1 VKHRRQRKNLIRHGL
16 YCFFSYANRFG
27 ETSIFCRQPL
37 QLLGRTLTPS
47 RASIVSRSSLLD
59 REPSEI
65 KLRRTPSEVR
75 REEIRLQRTPSEIRR
90 DSEARL
96 TLRRTPSEIRR
107 DPSEVVKLRRTP
119 SESRRE
125 ITATESRRRS
135 SGRENGRS
143 SDVLV
148 LTSPGAVSA
157 VSSSDRSSQ
166 ARTSA
171 ARRPYEEE
179 QPVSLDYA
187 AAAFTCEDSPSLRYM
202 DSLTTTYNGEGET
215 TSTSPGLSYIE
226 RQQQSAAG
234 TSSRPSVGAVKR
246 KESLQSYTSE
256 LDRSSDSNKGMFGEQ
271 CYNGESARL
280 FHLIPS
286 RTGLV
291 AMGLLKK
298 CQVVVVL
305 FFKVHMTFYSS
316 LYFFLPQVP

>member
-1 VKHRRQRKNLIRHGL
+1 
-16 YCFFSYANRFG
+16 
-27 ETSIFCRQPL
+27 
-37 QLLGRTLTPS
+37 
-47 RASIVSRSSLLD
+47 VSRSSLLD
-59 REPSEI
+59 REPSSEI

-96 TLRRTPSEIRR
+96 LRRTPSEIRR

-215 TSTSPGLSYIE
+215 TSTSPGLSYKIE
-226 RQQQSAAG
+226 RQQSAAAG

-286 RTGLV
+286 KTGLV

-316 LYFFLPQVP
+316 L

>member
-1 VKHRRQRKNLIRHGL
+1 M
-16 YCFFSYANRFG
+16 
-27 ETSIFCRQPL
+27 
-37 QLLGRTLTPS
+37 
-47 RASIVSRSSLLD
+47 SRSSLLD
-59 REPSEI
+59 REPPSEI
-65 KLRRTPSEVR
+65 KLRRTPSEVH

-96 TLRRTPSEIRR
+96 LRRTPSEIRR
-107 DPSEVVKLRRTP
+107 DSPAEAKLRRTP

-157 VSSSDRSSQ
+157 VSSGDRTSQ
-166 ARTSA
+166 ARTSS
-171 ARRPYEEE
+171 ARRPYGEDQRSHGDE
-179 QPVSLDYA
+179 QPVSPDYAA

-226 RQQQSAAG
+226 RQQSAAG
-234 TSSRPSVGAVKR
+234 TSSRPAALAAVKR

-271 CYNGESARL
+271 C
-280 FHLIPS
+280 
-286 RTGLV
+286 
-291 AMGLLKK
+291 
-298 CQVVVVL
+298 
-305 FFKVHMTFYSS
+305 
-316 LYFFLPQVP
+316 

>member
-1 VKHRRQRKNLIRHGL
+1 M
-16 YCFFSYANRFG
+16 
-27 ETSIFCRQPL
+27 ETTSE
-37 QLLGRTLTPS
+37 LLGRTLTPS

-59 REPSEI
+59 REPPSEI

-107 DPSEVVKLRRTP
+107 DSPAEVKLRRTP

-143 SDVLV
+143 SDILV

-179 QPVSLDYA
+179 QPVSLDYGT

-202 DSLTTTYNGEGET
+202 DSLTTYNGEGET
-215 TSTSPGLSYIE
+215 TSTSPGLSYNIE
-226 RQQQSAAG
+226 RQQSAAVG
-234 TSSRPSVGAVKR
+234 TSSRPAALAAVKR

-271 CYNGESARL
+271 CFN
-280 FHLIPS
+280 
-286 RTGLV
+286 
-291 AMGLLKK
+291 
-298 CQVVVVL
+298 
-305 FFKVHMTFYSS
+305 
-316 LYFFLPQVP
+316 